1 MLAPRLRRLRTRV
14 KGEQLSP
21 PLFDILVRS
30 TLVGSKFRQETT
42 ASRLEQVIYL
52 SPPVAPFGILQ
63 WRAHDA
69 LFETGYRYACEELS
83 GSWQARLPLVG

>member
-1 MLAPRLRRLRTRV
+1 M
-14 KGEQLSP
+14 KGEPASP

-30 TLVGSKFRQETT
+30 TLVGSKFRQEIA
-42 ASRLEQVIYL
+42 ASRLDQVVYL

-69 LFETGYRYACEELS
+69 LFETGYRYARDELS
-83 GSWQARLPLVG
+83 GAWQERLPLVG